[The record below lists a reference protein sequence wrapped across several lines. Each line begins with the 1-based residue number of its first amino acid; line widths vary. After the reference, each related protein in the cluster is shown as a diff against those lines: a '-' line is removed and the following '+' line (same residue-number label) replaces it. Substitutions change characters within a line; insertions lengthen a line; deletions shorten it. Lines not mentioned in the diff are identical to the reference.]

1 MHLEH
6 LYGVLSG
13 EKVMS
18 NPIDGVTTVCATYA
32 SLSKFY
38 ICYKVYYLTDN
49 PWMFEEM
56 KTVIGLTI

>member
-6 LYGVLSG
+6 LYGILSG

-18 NPIDGVTTVCATYA
+18 NPIDSVKTVCATYA

-38 ICYKVYYLTDN
+38 ICYKVYDHHTDN
-49 PWMFEEM
+49 TWMFEEM
-56 KTVIGLTI
+56 KTVIG